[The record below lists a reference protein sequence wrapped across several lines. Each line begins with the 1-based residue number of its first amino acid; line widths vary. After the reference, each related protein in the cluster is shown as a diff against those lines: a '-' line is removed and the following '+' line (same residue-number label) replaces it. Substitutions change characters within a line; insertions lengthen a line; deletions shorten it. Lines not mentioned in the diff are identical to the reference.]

1 MLRVYPL
8 TLVERFFI
16 SIIFASVKKFL
27 LYLYVRSVLH
37 MYAAA
42 SLEGDPPRGLIELE
56 RFVGFEGRQ
65 KVKKLGGGKAVV
77 STWKIIYSK

>member
-1 MLRVYPL
+1 M
-8 TLVERFFI
+8 ERFFI

-42 SLEGDPPRGLIELE
+42 SLEGDPGGLIELE